1 MKIRRKISQELNN
14 TTNKDKI
21 TMSLYLT
28 DLQVEAD
35 VYVIYSPCELDIL
48 DAIDISEDTAD

>member
-21 TMSLYLT
+21 TLSLYLT

>member
-1 MKIRRKISQELNN
+1 
-14 TTNKDKI
+14 
-21 TMSLYLT
+21 MSLYLT

-48 DAIDISEDTAD
+48 DAIDISEDTADWKIKELISGVICFLWADLWL

>member
-1 MKIRRKISQELNN
+1 MP
-14 TTNKDKI
+14 
-21 TMSLYLT
+21 LYLT